1 MNYINMSPE
10 ELNKKIEALRTE
22 FNGANTRI
30 TAIDYLLKMHRHL
43 GSDLTKILATES
55 SVAGDDTQ
63 VQYNDDGVLA
73 GDANFTWDKTTGTI
87 TLGSSPTITTLT
99 DNDAFV
105 VRTKDVA
112 TGTSGLL
119 SIISGDGE
127 SVAGILISAG
137 TADGGD
143 VGGPITIQ
151 AGDGDAGG
159 GELQLLGGNGTGTN
173 QNGGDVDITG
183 GSPIGTGTEGNIAIR
198 GGTALATS
206 AVGGHLIIP
215 KCPGTPT
222 GAAPAGA
229 LVLDT
234 TNNIVYI
241 RSGGNW
247 VALN

>member
-10 ELNKKIEALRTE
+10 ELDKKIDALGKKFE
-22 FNGANTRI
+22 GANTRI

-43 GSDLTKILATES
+43 GSDLTKILETES

-63 VQYNDDGVLA
+63 IQFNDDGVLA
-73 GDANFTWDKTTGTI
+73 GDADFTWDKTTGTL
-87 TLGSSPTITTLT
+87 TLGVTPTITTLT
-99 DNDAFV
+99 DGEAFII
-105 VRTKDVA
+105 RTKSVT

-119 SIISGDGE
+119 SILSGNGD
-127 SVAGILISAG
+127 SVGGILIEAG
-137 TADGGD
+137 TANGGD
-143 VGGPITIQ
+143 VGGTVTVK
-151 AGDGDAGG
+151 AGNGDAGG

-183 GSPIGTGTEGNIAIR
+183 GSPIGTGVEGNIAIR